1 LLFLR
6 AFFLRDFFAIR
17 FLTCLAERLVR
28 RGWCA
33 ADHFDTSVAEIP
45 TGRVGPYDQP
55 MPKARRAKSRADL
68 PFALRLA
75 VTNAWV
81 SQLFDEEMSKK
92 GVAPFQA
99 GVLMMVRMHE
109 PVTPTGLEAV
119 MGLAGTTLRDR
130 IRDLTRAGLVE
141 RVPNAKDGRSYF
153 LQTTS
158 AGAALART
166 AIATTRRVTA
176 LLERHTGP
184 LDGLRDPLDAV
195 RAAARELLEGEL
207 RPGSGSRSIGPW

>member
-1 LLFLR
+1 MP
-6 AFFLRDFFAIR
+6 
-17 FLTCLAERLVR
+17 
-28 RGWCA
+28 
-33 ADHFDTSVAEIP
+33 P
-45 TGRVGPYDQP
+45 TGPVGPYDQR

-68 PFALRLA
+68 PFPLRLA

-130 IRDLTRAGLVE
+130 VRDLTRDGLVE
-141 RVPNAKDGRSYF
+141 RVPNVEDGRSYF
-153 LQTTS
+153 LQTTG
-158 AGAALART
+158 AGAELART
-166 AIATTRRVTA
+166 ALATSRRVTA
-176 LLERHTGP
+176 LLEKDAGA
-184 LDGLRDPLDAV
+184 LDGLREPLDAV
-195 RAAARELLEGEL
+195 RGSARELLEGAL
-207 RPGSGSRSIGPW
+207 RAGPASRSIGPW

>member
-1 LLFLR
+1 ML
-6 AFFLRDFFAIR
+6 
-17 FLTCLAERLVR
+17 
-28 RGWCA
+28 
-33 ADHFDTSVAEIP
+33 
-45 TGRVGPYDQP
+45 
-55 MPKARRAKSRADL
+55 KARRAKSRADL

-109 PVTPTGLEAV
+109 PVTPTGLESV

-153 LQTTS
+153 LQTT
-158 AGAALART
+158 ATGADLART
-166 AIATTRRVTA
+166 ALATTRRVTA

-184 LDGLRDPLDAV
+184 LDSLRDPLDAV

-207 RPGSGSRSIGPW
+207 RAGSGSRSIGPW